1 MHAWLHAR
9 THAEPQAYTPT
20 NIQTNKQINK
30 QSNTHSQH
38 TNTKQNQYFDTVD
51 LMSFW
56 FIKKWIVYDWI
67 LIHKVRNVYTN
78 HNKCDSVFHEQCGRT
93 SLPIEYKVS
102 WKYFK
107 LILHCIRFLF
117 RRIVQNVYTRISSQH
132 RVCFDFGFP
141 LSGSWRKWPLFGVS
155 LWTLYCQIT
164 MTRQFVIE

>member
-20 NIQTNKQINK
+20 NKQTNKQITK
-30 QSNTHSQH
+30 QSNNQTHIHNTQH

-78 HNKCDSVFHEQCGRT
+78 HNKCDSDFHEQCGRT
-93 SLPIEYKVS
+93 SLPIKYKGAEHTLNWFYIAFVF
-102 WKYFK
+102 YF
-107 LILHCIRFLF
+107 
-117 RRIVQNVYTRISSQH
+117 V
-132 RVCFDFGFP
+132 
-141 LSGSWRKWPLFGVS
+141 
-155 LWTLYCQIT
+155 
-164 MTRQFVIE
+164 E